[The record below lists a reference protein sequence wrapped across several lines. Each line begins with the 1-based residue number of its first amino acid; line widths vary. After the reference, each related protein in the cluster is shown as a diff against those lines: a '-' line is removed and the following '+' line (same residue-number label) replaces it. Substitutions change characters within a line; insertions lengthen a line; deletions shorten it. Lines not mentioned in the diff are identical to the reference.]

1 MKTSAS
7 SSELVSTQTGE
18 APQLPNRKVKIKK
31 PRQRACNETNDKW
44 VYKDRGFSRWEFRRA
59 ITQT

>member
-7 SSELVSTQTGE
+7 SRELVSTETGE
-18 APQLPNRKVKIKK
+18 APQLPAHKVKIKK
-31 PRQRACNETNDKW
+31 PGQRACNETNDKG
-44 VYKDRGFSRWEFRRA
+44 VYKDGGFSRWEFRGA